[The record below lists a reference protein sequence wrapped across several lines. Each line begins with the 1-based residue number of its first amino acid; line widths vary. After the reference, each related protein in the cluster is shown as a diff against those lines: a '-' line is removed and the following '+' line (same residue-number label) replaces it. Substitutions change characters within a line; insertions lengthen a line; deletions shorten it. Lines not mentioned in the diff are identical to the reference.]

1 MYVFKKY
8 VCKYVFND
16 GSMVIKFIIIKY
28 VCMYICIYVSMYVC
42 KYGSMVSK

>member
-16 GSMVIKFIIIKY
+16 GSMVIKFIIKY

-42 KYGSMVSK
+42 KYGSLVSK